1 MSPEQTDFI
10 GGALF
15 CILILAFCTAVIY
28 AIFQVG
34 RYFKKKADSL
44 K

>member
-1 MSPEQTDFI
+1 MDWTGQVC
-10 GGALF
+10 GALF
-15 CILILAFCTAVIY
+15 LAFCIAVIY

-34 RYFKKKADSL
+34 RYFKKKADSQ

>member
-1 MSPEQTDFI
+1 MGVNKMDWTGYLTAAIII
-10 GGALF
+10 GFCGAG
-15 CILILAFCTAVIY
+15 IY

-34 RYFKKKADSL
+34 RYFKKKANSI